1 VLRGAVIRADLA
13 IMVNGPLPRSRA
25 ESREPGTATNDAASG
40 CRHIAAG
47 CGDAAM
53 FVQILAKLDF
63 FKFGEILPL
72 ILFDYAEKRAD
83 TTNASFKR
91 A

>member
-1 VLRGAVIRADLA
+1 
-13 IMVNGPLPRSRA
+13 MVNGPLPRSRA
-25 ESREPGTATNDAASG
+25 ESRERGAATNDAMSDG
-40 CRHIAAG
+40 RNIAAACATRG
-47 CGDAAM
+47 A
-53 FVQILAKLDF
+53 FVQILAKSDF